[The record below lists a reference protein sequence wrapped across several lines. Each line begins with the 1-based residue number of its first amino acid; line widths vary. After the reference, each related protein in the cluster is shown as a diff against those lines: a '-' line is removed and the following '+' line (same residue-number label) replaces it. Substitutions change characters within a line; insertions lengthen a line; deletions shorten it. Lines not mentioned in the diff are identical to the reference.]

1 MIGFFPIQSLYFECY
16 ATMPMLADTH
26 ISILSYLWCKC
37 SSLRA
42 QSIKAK
48 RLSFSLVKAYSR
60 QDKILGRHENITKY
74 AKSIP
79 KKQKNR
85 KQFVIFSVFSS
96 MRPCRL
102 GTRERSIFGT
112 HTLAPA
118 RWRSKWCNVVLHV
131 ERWNRSCT
139 NVRVLIYE

>member
-1 MIGFFPIQSLYFECY
+1 
-16 ATMPMLADTH
+16 MLADTH

-112 HTLAPA
+112 HTLAPT

-131 ERWNRSCT
+131 ESWKLYERSCFDT
-139 NVRVLIYE
+139 NSSENVNSQLFFRLFETLWEFH